1 MKIVASIFSLL
12 TVMSMYAQERPVISS
27 AIIAIRDNDVATAK
41 KYIDEADQ
49 IISSKPKS
57 EIKSKDLTKFY
68 YYKGAINMAVY
79 SSDALRAKYPDALKD
94 AYDGYKSSIKFEQEV
109 DRNDF
114 IDKSREDIINVANAY
129 ANKAIQASNEGEN
142 KKAYELFMRVYNLK
156 KENANQMDTAMLNNA
171 SLMAINAGMLEEAKK
186 LTKQLVDMNY
196 KGVNYRATNVETGQ
210 EQAFRSKEQMNTFVE
225 TGKYKEPRVFGDVR
239 PELYVSLAQLNL
251 RMGDTARYQE
261 IVTEGRK
268 IYPQNEK
275 LLRAELDIFLKSG
288 NYEKALTNLDQAIA
302 MEPENVKMFH
312 YIKGNILQTQMKEIE
327 RAKEAYSKAL
337 ALDSNYLDPLY
348 MQGLIYVNKGNATTL
363 EMNDLPLD
371 AKSKYEKLKK
381 RQQEE
386 FSKALPYFEKA
397 YKIDPND
404 QDNLTALAE
413 VYQKLGRYKDAQRIK
428 SEISQ

>member
-94 AYDGYKSSIKFEQEV
+94 AYDGYTSSIKFEQEV

-114 IDKSREDIINVANAY
+114 IDKSREDIINVANSF
-129 ANKAIQASNEGEN
+129 ANMAIEASNEGEN

-312 YIKGNILQTQMKEIE
+312 YIKGNILQTQMDEIE

-363 EMNDLPLD
+363 EMNDLPFE

-386 FSKALPYFEKA
+386 FSKALPYFERA
-397 YKIDPND
+397 YEIDPND

-428 SEISQ
+428 SEITQ

>member
-12 TVMSMYAQERPVISS
+12 TVMSIYAQERPVISS

-49 IISSKPKS
+49 IIGSKPKS
-57 EIKSKDLTKFY
+57 EIKNKDLAKFY

-79 SSDALRAKYPDALKD
+79 SNDELNAKYPDALQD
-94 AYDGYKSSIKFEQEV
+94 AYDGFSNSIEFEQEV

-114 IDKSREDIINVANAY
+114 IDKSREDIISVANAF
-129 ANKAIQASNEGEN
+129 ANKAIQASNAGEN
-142 KKAYELFMRVYNLK
+142 EKAYNLFMRVYNLK

-171 SLMAINAGMLEEAKK
+171 SLMAINAGKLEEAKK
-186 LTKQLVDMNY
+186 LTKKLIDMGY
-196 KGVNYRATNVETGQ
+196 KGVNYRATNVESGQ
-210 EQAFRSKEQMNTFVE
+210 EQAFRSRKQMEMFVKS
-225 TGKYKEPRVFGDVR
+225 GKYKEPRVFGDVR

-251 RMGDTARYQE
+251 RLGDTARYQE
-261 IVTEGRK
+261 AVTKGRK
-268 IYPQNEK
+268 MYPNNEK

-288 NYEKALTNLDQAIA
+288 NYEKALKNLDQAIA

-327 RAKEAYSKAL
+327 RAKEAYAKAL

-363 EMNDLPLD
+363 EMNELPLE
-371 AKSKYEKLKK
+371 AKEKYEKLKK

-397 YKIDPND
+397 YELDPND
-404 QDNLTALAE
+404 QDNLKALAE

-428 SEISQ
+428 GEMTE